1 MFQIDLMSRKPVY
14 EQLVEQAEQ
23 FILAGVLAAGD
34 RMPSVRSLS
43 MTLSVNPNT
52 VQKAISEL
60 DSRGLIKSVPGR
72 GCFVSE
78 DAKKRIAERK
88 RGNLEKLP
96 DEIRELALSGVTR
109 EEVICCVNDVYDN
122 LDGGEKL

>member
-23 FILAGVLAAGD
+23 FILTGVLVPGD

-60 DSRGLIKSVPGR
+60 DSRGLVKSVPGR

-78 DAKKRIAERK
+78 DAKQRIAEKK
-88 RGNLEKLP
+88 RGNLERLP
-96 DEIRELALSGVTR
+96 EEIRELALSGVTR
-109 EEVICCVNDVYDN
+109 EQVIDCVNDVYNN
-122 LDGGEKL
+122 LDGGEEL

>member
-14 EQLVEQAEQ
+14 EQLVEQTER
-23 FILAGVLAAGD
+23 FILTGILNAGD

-60 DSRGLIKSVPGR
+60 DSRGLIQSVPGR
-72 GCFVSE
+72 GCFVSA
-78 DAKKRIAERK
+78 DAKEKLSNVK
-88 RGNLEKLP
+88 RGGLEKLP
-96 DEIRELALSGVTR
+96 EQIKELALAGVTR
-109 EEVICCVNDVYDN
+109 LEVIDCVNQVFND
-122 LDGGEKL
+122 LEGK